1 MTASPSHPALPAFA
15 VFAGFLAAFP
25 RNDRSPMMVPHQM
38 AQIAKST
45 SGQIRDIDRVASGF
59 YISQAL
65 EFRP

>member
-1 MTASPSHPALPAFA
+1 
-15 VFAGFLAAFP
+15 
-25 RNDRSPMMVPHQM
+25 MMVPHQM